1 MSTEIAT
8 IAYDLLIAGVATRL
22 SVAEAFRYAE
32 AFVLERDFRAARAS
46 AVKTEAERD
55 AVGAPRVM
63 RTRKPTLAER
73 VASPGFAEGVAAARV
88 RLDAA
93 DDRVPYWYRA
103 EDTGTWH
110 RLRAGTSEAECG
122 ETIDGET
129 TIEGTLARDPE
140 TTCSDCR
147 DIETIET
154 GGASAEQSLE
164 YDPPGRIHP
173 TSGPL
178 IAAGPKIPASHSGAV
193 ARAEQAALDAAVT
206 EVVEQEAAM
215 PRWGRASTGA
225 PYSSYTWHRWREG
238 SSEAECGETCDG
250 EIVYSEPEPESTC
263 EDCRASET
271 GEVQPEPELAARI
284 AEDAEAGRK
293 TAIEPPAK
301 PPRKPRAPRVCCGP
315 SCTAPGKTAKNA
327 SGAKVARSA
336 YLCEAH
342 MRFAETDPALVR
354 AWAGQRAQT
363 AIPGTTEAA

>member
-1 MSTEIAT
+1 MRLVVIESPFASPTPGGRARNL
-8 IAYDLLIAGVATRL
+8 AYA
-22 SVAEAFRYAE
+22 
-32 AFVLERDFRAARAS
+32 RAALRDCLLRGESPLASHLLFTQPGVLDDDKPEERELGIAAGLEWGVHAAATVVYDDLGVSRGMKHGISDASRRGRAVEWRS
-46 AVKTEAERD
+46 
-55 AVGAPRVM
+55 
-63 RTRKPTLAER
+63 L
-73 VASPGFAEGVAAARV
+73 PGWAEGQEPGAVV
-88 RLDAA
+88 DASMP
-93 DDRVPYWYRA
+93 D
-103 EDTGTWH
+103 
-110 RLRAGTSEAECG
+110 
-122 ETIDGET
+122 ETEF
-129 TIEGTLARDPE
+129 
-140 TTCSDCR
+140 
-147 DIETIET
+147 
-154 GGASAEQSLE
+154 
-164 YDPPGRIHP
+164 DPPGRIHP
-173 TSGPL
+173 ASGPL

>member
-1 MSTEIAT
+1 MPADPNDCDERCVALADDGKLYTKGRLAAPRGVWRCLHHHGHHRGEVAPIAPLT
-8 IAYDLLIAGVATRL
+8 PEHESEVVRVVESHDFDPLTCPPIAG
-22 SVAEAFRYAE
+22 
-32 AFVLERDFRAARAS
+32 DFH
-46 AVKTEAERD
+46 
-55 AVGAPRVM
+55 GP
-63 RTRKPTLAER
+63 
-73 VASPGFAEGVAAARV
+73 
-88 RLDAA
+88 
-93 DDRVPYWYRA
+93 
-103 EDTGTWH
+103 H
-110 RLRAGTSEAECG
+110 
-122 ETIDGET
+122 
-129 TIEGTLARDPE
+129 
-140 TTCSDCR
+140 
-147 DIETIET
+147 
-154 GGASAEQSLE
+154 
-164 YDPPGRIHP
+164 
-173 TSGPL
+173 GPL
-178 IAAGPKIPASHSGAV
+178 PAPSPSP
-193 ARAEQAALDAAVT
+193 Q
-206 EVVEQEAAM
+206 
-215 PRWGRASTGA
+215 WGRASTGA

-238 SSEAECGETCDG
+238 AGEAECGETCDG